1 MEREGPRVVCYIHP
15 VFSYALCVSL
25 CISVYL
31 CVSLSVSLSVSL
43 LVVCVFFVVCLGRF
57 FISLSYRFDR
67 FYICVV
73 VVVVPLYLFS
83 RGRPR
88 TMCFVVFF
96 YLVSRT
102 FFAYSF
108 IRVSSVEISID
119 PRFGGSCGIKWY
131 EMSTVASTSDFHA

>member
-1 MEREGPRVVCYIHP
+1 MSFVISIPSSRM
-15 VFSYALCVSL
+15 L
-25 CISVYL
+25 SVYL
-31 CVSLSVSLSVSL
+31 CVSLSASL
-43 LVVCVFFVVCLGRF
+43 LVVCVFFVVCLGRL

-88 TMCFVVFF
+88 KMCFVVFF
-96 YLVSRT
+96 YLVYRT
-102 FFAYSF
+102 FL
-108 IRVSSVEISID
+108 RTVSSVEISID

>member
-1 MEREGPRVVCYIHP
+1 VEREGPRVVCYIHP

-83 RGRPR
+83 RGRPSV
-88 TMCFVVFF
+88 VVFF

-102 FFAYSF
+102 FL
-108 IRVSSVEISID
+108 RTVSSVFHPLKYLSI
-119 PRFGGSCGIKWY
+119 RGLVVRVCGIKWY